1 MKTLRLTTLLIAGL
15 CFGLV
20 ACSDGTNTDGKTV
33 KSETVTP
40 PTMKMTTDVPPGQG
54 PQARSGE
61 GETRLGELEFEGDYV
76 TEETA
81 VKLREELKFQAAVQ
95 TYLWSFPIANIMSL
109 RDGHRAVGIKN
120 TAIPIF
126 EDYLTPKTVI
136 PTGNQSTIY
145 AYNILTLDEEPMVL
159 VVPPDVVGFIGD
171 AWQRPQGDLGRP
183 GPDKGK
189 GGKYLLVPPGY
200 EGKLPSK
207 GYYVV
212 PCATKN
218 VFWLVR
224 AFVYDG
230 DTKATVQN
238 LKQTKL
244 YPLSNPDAP
253 QEYLNAS
260 KLPAYCIPPRGY
272 AYYELVAKA
281 LDEETVQVHDRVMMG
296 MASIF
301 GLEKGKPFD
310 PDSKTRAMLVEA
322 EKVAYAMNS
331 TLSFESVSSTAP
343 AYPDSDSQWEFCFQ
357 TDSPSFDAENRL
369 ELYERAAF
377 TYQAM
382 TGANAMVL
390 KLRGK
395 GSKYIFTSRDA
406 DGNHLNG
413 SHSYTLNVPA
423 NVPAK
428 DFWSV
433 CVYDTKTRSIINT
446 GRPMSAINSYMDLPV
461 NADGSIDMYFG
472 PTPPPQGEKS
482 WVKTKSGE
490 GFFMYFRFYGPLEP
504 FYDKT
509 WRPGEVQLIK

>member
-1 MKTLRLTTLLIAGL
+1 MKTMKQSTCKTLVGVTAVFVCLSG
-15 CFGLV
+15 
-20 ACSDGTNTDGKTV
+20 GTSADEMINAPRG
-33 KSETVTP
+33 
-40 PTMKMTTDVPPGQG
+40 
-54 PQARSGE
+54 GE
-61 GETRLGELEFEGDYV
+61 GETRLGKIEFESDYV

-81 VKLREELKFQAAVQ
+81 AKLREELQFQAAVQ
-95 TYLWSFPIANIMSL
+95 TYLWSFPIANVMSL
-109 RDGHRAVGIKN
+109 RDGHRAVGINN

-126 EDYLTPKTVI
+126 EDYLSPKTVV
-136 PTGNQSTIY
+136 PTGNQTTIY
-145 AYNILTLDEEPMVL
+145 AYNVLTLGEEPMVL

-189 GGKYLLVPPGY
+189 GGKFLLVPPGY
-200 EGKLPSK
+200 KGKVPSEG
-207 GYYVV
+207 YFVV

-224 AFVYDG
+224 AFVYNG
-230 DTKATVQN
+230 DTAATIKN
-238 LKQTKL
+238 LKLTKL

-253 QEYLNAS
+253 QEYLNGS
-260 KLPAYCIPPRGY
+260 KMPAYGIPPHGD
-272 AYYELVAKA
+272 AYYELVANA
-281 LDEETVQVHDRVMMG
+281 LNEEPVQVHDRVMMG

-301 GLEKGKPFD
+301 GLEKGKPFN
-310 PDSKTRAMLVEA
+310 PDAKTRAMLVEA

-331 TLSFESVSSTAP
+331 TLSFESVTPAAP
-343 AYPDSDSQWEFCFQ
+343 AYPDSESQWEFCFQ
-357 TDSPSFDAENRL
+357 TDSPSFDAEHRL

-377 TYQAM
+377 THQAM

-406 DGNHLNG
+406 DGNHLDG
-413 SHSYTLNVPA
+413 SHSYTLKVPA

-433 CVYDTKTRSIINT
+433 AVYDAKTRSLLDT
-446 GRPMSAINSYMDLPV
+446 GRPMSVLNSQMNLPV

-482 WVKTKSGE
+482 WVKTKPGE
-490 GFFMYFRFYGPLEP
+490 GFFMYFRLYGPLEP
-504 FYDKT
+504 FYDKS
-509 WRPGEVQLIK
+509 WKVNDVVKVK